1 MEELELKTEPIQ
13 PIWYNGDET
22 HPLSSGKRWGNGV
35 RTHIW
40 RPPTDVFETEE
51 AVIVRVEIA
60 GMREDDFSISIT
72 GNQLTVRG
80 NRPDVQERR
89 AYHQMEIQYGEFLT
103 RVRLPG
109 LVDEENVEASYSD
122 GFLTILI
129 PPLVLTIGFRL
140 FCIVPEEPSQ
150 SCFVSFKIMNSWST
164 YNI

>member
-13 PIWYNGDET
+13 PIWYDGDET

-60 GMREDDFSISIT
+60 GMSEDDFSISIT
-72 GNQLTVRG
+72 GDQLTVRG

-89 AYHQMEIQYGEFLT
+89 AYHQMEIVFGEFNTEVNLPAPVLT
-103 RVRLPG
+103 DQV
-109 LVDEENVEASYSD
+109 VAEYQV
-122 GFLTILI
+122 GFL
-129 PPLVLTIGFRL
+129 RL
-140 FCIVPEEPSQ
+140 MFPKDKPK
-150 SCFVSFKIMNSWST
+150 KIKV
-164 YNI
+164 IE